1 MRTLAATLYAP
12 LFFLG
17 FVGMTCWLLA
27 AGHSPFWL
35 LPLLLVAIA
44 VSGTLERLIPWDPVW
59 NKDHGDTARDI
70 THALVNEA
78 SNIVSILA
86 IPLLGALLP
95 TSGLWPSHWSFV
107 AQLAL
112 AIGLAD
118 LGITLAHYA
127 SHKSE
132 WLWRLHAPHHSVERM
147 YGFNGL
153 MKHPLHQAIEMLAGL
168 SPLLLMGLPQNIAWA
183 LAVAVSIQLMLQ
195 HSNVDMRIGLLRY
208 VWAIAPAHR
217 FHHIRSA
224 REGDV
229 NFGLFTSLWDVL
241 LGTARFSGPPIRAG
255 DIGIDGRPDYPRG
268 YAAQLAE
275 PFTGR

>member
-168 SPLLLMGLPQNIAWA
+168 SPLLLMGLPQNIA
-183 LAVAVSIQLMLQ
+183 
-195 HSNVDMRIGLLRY
+195 
-208 VWAIAPAHR
+208 
-217 FHHIRSA
+217 
-224 REGDV
+224 
-229 NFGLFTSLWDVL
+229 
-241 LGTARFSGPPIRAG
+241 
-255 DIGIDGRPDYPRG
+255 
-268 YAAQLAE
+268 
-275 PFTGR
+275 